1 MRDVPFDPA
10 TVVRVASDI
19 LSVKRVF
26 GEPFE
31 RGGLTIIPVAKV
43 MGGSGG
49 GGGQGEG
56 PHAPRDESEDT
67 LGAPG
72 ASETDESDESDDA
85 PAGGAWQ
92 IPAPGSGGGS
102 GLAVRVRPVGV
113 YVVDSQ
119 GVHWRPAL
127 DVNRAILGGQVLAAL
142 VVLAMARVLR
152 RRR

>member
-1 MRDVPFDPA
+1 MIDVPFDPA
-10 TVVRVASDI
+10 TVVLVASEI

-31 RGGLTIIPVAKV
+31 RGGVTIIPVAKI

-56 PHAPRDESEDT
+56 PHAPRDENDDMQDAT
-67 LGAPG
+67 GAG
-72 ASETDESDESDDA
+72 ETDVDDA
-85 PAGGAWQ
+85 QVGAASQ
-92 IPAPGSGGGS
+92 IPATGSGGGS
-102 GLAVRVRPVGV
+102 GLGVHVRPAGV

-127 DVNRAILGGQVLAAL
+127 DANRIILGGQVLAAL
-142 VVLAMARVLR
+142 VVLAVARVLR

>member
-10 TVVRVASDI
+10 TVVRVASEI

-31 RGGLTIIPVAKV
+31 RGGVTIIPVAKI

-56 PHAPRDESEDT
+56 PHAPRDENDDMQDAT
-67 LGAPG
+67 GAG
-72 ASETDESDESDDA
+72 ETDVDDA
-85 PAGGAWQ
+85 QVGAASKSPAT
-92 IPAPGSGGGS
+92 GSGGGS
-102 GLAVRVRPVGV
+102 GLGVYVRPAGV

-127 DVNRAILGGQVLAAL
+127 DANRIILGGQVLAAL
-142 VVLAMARVLR
+142 VVLAVARVLR

>member
-26 GEPFE
+26 GEPYE
-31 RGGLTIIPVAKV
+31 HGGVTIIPVAKV

-49 GGGQGEG
+49 GGGHGEG
-56 PHAPRDESEDT
+56 PHAPRDDLEDAQDT
-67 LGAPG
+67 TAT
-72 ASETDESDESDDA
+72 SETDDSDDE
-85 PAGGAWQ
+85 PAGDAWQ
-92 IPAPGSGGGS
+92 VPATGSGGGS
-102 GLAVRVRPVGV
+102 GLGVRVRPVGV

-127 DVNRAILGGQVLAAL
+127 DVNRAILGGQVVAAL
-142 VVLAMARVLR
+142 VVLAVARALR
-152 RRR
+152 GRR

>member
-1 MRDVPFDPA
+1 M
-10 TVVRVASDI
+10 
-19 LSVKRVF
+19 F

-31 RGGLTIIPVAKV
+31 RGGVTIIPVAKV

-67 LGAPG
+67 LGATG
-72 ASETDESDESDDA
+72 ASETDESDDA
-85 PAGGAWQ
+85 PAGGACQ
-92 IPAPGSGGGS
+92 IPATGSGGGS